1 MDDYK
6 VIFNSNNLGE
16 VEGVW
21 LYYYNATDLP
31 DKDINIHKLARRSLS
46 IVTSAEYTQKTIPVM
61 MRVCSGSRQATEATI
76 TRIKGLIQ
84 PQNGELIVHQS
95 GEDFKYTATMNEFN
109 IEWVGTSAYVEIVF
123 IASTPIAEAVD
134 TDIMTYFNTTLA
146 SDGSSFIV
154 NGSYIAEPIINV
166 TINSVTGGT
175 GSSVSIFNASTNQGI
190 TVTGDFTAGS
200 QLEIDCSQYTVRLNG
215 ANMDFEGLFPTFPP
229 GAQRIGYSDTFTT
242 RDVDVTV
249 TYNPKVV

>member
-1 MDDYK
+1 
-6 VIFNSNNLGE
+6 
-16 VEGVW
+16 
-21 LYYYNATDLP
+21 
-31 DKDINIHKLARRSLS
+31 
-46 IVTSAEYTQKTIPVM
+46 
-61 MRVCSGSRQATEATI
+61 
-76 TRIKGLIQ
+76 
-84 PQNGELIVHQS
+84 
-95 GEDFKYTATMNEFN
+95 
-109 IEWVGTSAYVEIVF
+109 
-123 IASTPIAEAVD
+123 
-134 TDIMTYFNTTLA
+134 MTNFNTTFA

-175 GSSVSIFNASTNQGI
+175 SGSVSIFNASTNQGI

-215 ANMDFEGLFPTFPP
+215 VNMDFEGLFPTFPP

-249 TYNPKVV
+249 TYNHKVV

>member
-134 TDIMTYFNTTLA
+134 TDIMTNFNTTLA
-146 SDGSSFIV
+146 SDGSS
-154 NGSYIAEPIINV
+154 
-166 TINSVTGGT
+166 
-175 GSSVSIFNASTNQGI
+175 SS
-190 TVTGDFTAGS
+190 
-200 QLEIDCSQYTVRLNG
+200 
-215 ANMDFEGLFPTFPP
+215 
-229 GAQRIGYSDTFTT
+229 
-242 RDVDVTV
+242 
-249 TYNPKVV
+249 